1 MKNSPILLSGV
12 ACIMRTYVVS
22 FEFLKRS
29 FETVPERMM
38 ENSQLDLIV
47 HLTQFIRDCQINK

>member
-1 MKNSPILLSGV
+1 MKLVSRV

-38 ENSQLDLIV
+38 ENSQLDHIV
-47 HLTQFIRDCQINK
+47 HIILCIRDCQINK